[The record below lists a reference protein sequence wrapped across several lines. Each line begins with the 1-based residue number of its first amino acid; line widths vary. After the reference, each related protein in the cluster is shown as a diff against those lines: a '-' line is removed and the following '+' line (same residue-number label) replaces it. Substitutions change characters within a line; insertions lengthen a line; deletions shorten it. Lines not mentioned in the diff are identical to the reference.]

1 VIAIAAAVIVILG
14 AGVAWSAYRVGDRQA
29 SCTSRLPLDIAAA
42 PEIAP
47 AVQNVASQWAA
58 ARYGDSCVSVAVR
71 AEDPADV
78 AAAVANQRG
87 VTLSGTGAPSDKAR
101 VPHIWIPD
109 STSWL
114 QRLRGVGTGVVPADT
129 TSLAKSPVVLAVP
142 QPVAKAL
149 GAQSPLAWTALLQK
163 MSGGVKAGVVEP
175 GRDAAGLNTLL
186 ALQAVATQ
194 LGAQGQP
201 VTVAAL
207 RALAANRSPLRAEM
221 LARFPRAA
229 DQATIA
235 SALSA
240 GPMPEQAVIAFNS
253 SRPPVPLVAVYLEPA
268 PAALDYPFTIMP
280 GTSQPVATAAG
291 QLLTLLV
298 APSFRNQLA
307 QFGLRGP
314 DGTGGT
320 GFTPAPGAPR
330 GPLPPAPAVEPAV
343 IAQVLSNWA
352 TLIQPGRILAVI
364 DVSGSMKTPVPTAGG
379 LSREDVT
386 VRAAAGGLR
395 LFDDTWAVGL
405 WTFSTNMDGP
415 KPYRELL
422 PIGPLSSQRGQLAAA
437 LGTVAVTKGDTG
449 LYEHSA
455 GRLPDRA
462 EQLGRWQSELRCRHD
477 RRHQRQPGRDRTRA
491 AHRRATES
499 RRSTPAGPD
508 HRAGHRHRCR
518 QERDCNRL
526 PQVTGGGVFIATDP
540 AKIGEIFL
548 QAIALRPT
556 TTR

>member
-1 VIAIAAAVIVILG
+1 VIAIAVAVAVILA
-14 AGVAWSAYRVGDRQA
+14 AGVAWSAYRVGDRQV
-29 SCTSRLPLDIAAA
+29 SCSSRLPLDIAAA

-47 AVQNVASQWAA
+47 AVQNIATQWAA
-58 ARYGDSCVSVAVR
+58 ARSGEACVSVTVR

-109 STSWL
+109 SSSWL
-114 QRLRGVGTGVVPADT
+114 QRLRGIGSGVVPVDT
-129 TSLAKSPVVLAVP
+129 TSLGKSPVVLAVP

-175 GRDAAGLNTLL
+175 SRDASGLNTLL
-186 ALQAVATQ
+186 ALQAVAAQ

-201 VTVAAL
+201 ATVAAL
-207 RALAANRSPLRAEM
+207 RALAVNRSPLRAEM

-229 DQATIA
+229 DPATIA

-240 GPMPEQAVIAFNS
+240 GPMPEQAVINFNS

-268 PAALDYPFTIMP
+268 PAALDYPYTVMP
-280 GTSQPVATAAG
+280 GASQPVTAAAG
-291 QLLTLLV
+291 QLLTMLT
-298 APSFRNQLA
+298 APTFRNQLA

-320 GFTPAPGAPR
+320 GFVAAPGAPP
-330 GPLPPAPAVEPAV
+330 GPLPPAQPVEPGV

-379 LSREDVT
+379 LTREDVL
-386 VRAAAGGLR
+386 VRAATGGLR
-395 LFDDTWAVGL
+395 LFDDTWAVGV
-405 WTFSTNMDGP
+405 WTFSTNMDGT
-415 KPYRELL
+415 KPYRELV
-422 PIGPLSSQRGQLAAA
+422 PIGPLSSQRGQLTAA
-437 LGTVAVTKGDTG
+437 LGTITVTKGDTG
-449 LYEHSA
+449 LYDTLLAAYQTVQNNWDGGKVNSVVVMTDGINDNPGGIA
-455 GRLPDRA
+455 LQ
-462 EQLGRWQSELRCRHD
+462 QLIGELQKVVD
-477 RRHQRQPGRDRTRA
+477 PRRPVQIIVLGIGTDVAKGEMQQIT
-491 AHRRATES
+491 
-499 RRSTPAGPD
+499 
-508 HRAGHRHRCR
+508 
-518 QERDCNRL
+518 
-526 PQVTGGGVFIATDP
+526 QVTGGGVFIATDP

-556 TTR
+556 TPGN